1 VLYAICAAVL
11 WVEKGTGVSMCGVC
25 VGVYLSDE
33 WQHVG
38 TLMIALSNA
47 VFPWLLMLKFLA
59 YSSSASL
66 VFLFL
71 EPAL

>member
-1 VLYAICAAVL
+1 
-11 WVEKGTGVSMCGVC
+11 MCGVC